1 MLARYLLL
9 IDIVKMRYVPLY
21 NDSLHEQSG
30 LQAPSDLKACL
41 VLGARLRP
49 DNTLTPILQLRARL
63 VSILARTYPQWTF
76 YISGCRADTSVIY
89 RTLVEQYH
97 IAEERLVIDSCGYNT
112 FCSIHNMKAYYGL
125 TRFYVLTSSFHIVR
139 ALRVAGWLGLEA
151 WGIDISAYEKVKTN
165 HYYWR
170 ERLATVK
177 SLVSVILA
185 RMHLDG
191 MTRRLILKGYE
202 WYIKYKV
209 KRADARNGQLMQ
221 RMMSNVDETLPP
233 TEYFFV
239 QMLALGAR
247 PGYTETMGKER
258 LVVLLDRVDC
268 TTVMENALALAL
280 CYINGHTTLEHLKD
294 YYRRMHYLDGVVSYA
309 TRNHYFTW
317 IMQSAISEGFVERI
331 GPDEPAFP
339 FTGLVDMRPS
349 YMTTNRHLFRDLGLA
364 DDETFS
370 AIMRREQQG
379 VRFTYIPRELLNMP
393 QQSELGVIC
402 DGDLLAVVCDQ
413 HTWAR
418 GLEVKH
424 ILMAKWQQGRL
435 FFYHVGAEGKGLS
448 PLDAFTYMKDKLTM
462 IGVAVYRLKYLKD

>member
-1 MLARYLLL
+1 
-9 IDIVKMRYVPLY
+9 MRYVQLCH
-21 NDSLHEQSG
+21 DSLHEQPG

-76 YISGCRADTSVIY
+76 YITGCRADTSVIY

-151 WGIDISAYEKVKTN
+151 WGIDISAHEKVKTN
-165 HYYWR
+165 YYCWR

-177 SLVSVILA
+177 SLLSVVIA
-185 RMHLDG
+185 RTHIDRI
-191 MTRRLILKGYE
+191 TWRVVLKGYE
-202 WYIKYKV
+202 LYLSHKE
-209 KRADARNGQLMQ
+209 KRANARNGQLMQ
-221 RMMSNVDETLPP
+221 RMMAHVDETVPL

-239 QMLALGAR
+239 QMMAAGASS
-247 PGYTETMGKER
+247 GYIQTIGEER
-258 LVVLLDRVDC
+258 LVVMLDRVDC

-280 CYINGHTTLEHLKD
+280 CYINGRTTPDDLKD
-294 YYRRMHYLDGVVSYA
+294 YYRRMHYLDGVVSFA

-331 GPDEPAFP
+331 GPAEPAFP

-349 YMTTNRHLFRDLGLA
+349 YMTTNRHLFRDLGLT
-364 DDETFS
+364 DDEDFR
-370 AIMRREQQG
+370 AIFLREQQG

-418 GLEVKH
+418 GLEIKH
-424 ILMAKWQQGRL
+424 LLMAKWQQGRL

-462 IGVAVYRLKYLKD
+462 IGLAVYRLKYLKD

>member
-1 MLARYLLL
+1 
-9 IDIVKMRYVPLY
+9 MRYVPLY

-97 IAEERLVIDSCGYNT
+97 IAEERLVIDSRGYNT
-112 FCSIHNMKAYYGL
+112 FRSIHNMKAYYGL

-165 HYYWR
+165 YYCWR

-331 GPDEPAFP
+331 GPAEPAFP
-339 FTGLVDMRPS
+339 FTGLLDMRPS
-349 YMTTNRHLFRDLGLA
+349 YMTTNRHLFQDLGLA
-364 DDETFS
+364 DDEDFR
-370 AIMRREQQG
+370 AIFLREQQG

-393 QQSELGVIC
+393 RKTNCSG
-402 DGDLLAVVCDQ
+402 
-413 HTWAR
+413 
-418 GLEVKH
+418 
-424 ILMAKWQQGRL
+424 
-435 FFYHVGAEGKGLS
+435 
-448 PLDAFTYMKDKLTM
+448 
-462 IGVAVYRLKYLKD
+462 